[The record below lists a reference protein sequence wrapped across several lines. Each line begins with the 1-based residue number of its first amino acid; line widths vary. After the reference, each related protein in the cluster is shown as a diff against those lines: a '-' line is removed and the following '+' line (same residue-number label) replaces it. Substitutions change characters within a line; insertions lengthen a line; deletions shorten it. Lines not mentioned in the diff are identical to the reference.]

1 MCEFSAWFLLHF
13 LEFVTQRDLT
23 VEYMRLLLGSDLF
36 FPWFWDYWSWVKM
49 GKRLKEVVT
58 KELLVVSKF

>member
-1 MCEFSAWFLLHF
+1 M
-13 LEFVTQRDLT
+13 
-23 VEYMRLLLGSDLF
+23 EYMRLLLGSDLF
-36 FPWFWDYWSWVKM
+36 FPWFLDYWSWVKM